1 MKALILEDNFRKL
14 EQTLIVLRNYSLEH
28 AHYNNLFQ
36 VYCRYLNKKLLDYFD
51 LIILDLCF
59 FVNKPLSGGKILPS
73 REAGFHFLVKMAE
86 MEYHVPVI
94 IFSSEEKYLPRL
106 ETFLFPSFNEYCSP
120 YQNVHIPKHYLEEH
134 YKLYIERNKKLLTE
148 IDTFVIGHA
157 HNRTE
162 LDQLVKDFVESK

>member
-1 MKALILEDNFRKL
+1 MLHKK
-14 EQTLIVLRNYSLEH
+14 
-28 AHYNNLFQ
+28 NNCL
-36 VYCRYLNKKLLDYFD
+36 VSD
-51 LIILDLCF
+51 LIDLD
-59 FVNKPLSGGKILPS
+59 VYK
-73 REAGFHFLVKMAE
+73 RQVKMAE